1 LTDRDRGR
9 GHRNRTAYTQAV
21 ATPTPDQ
28 TDEHVEGFIAYMLN
42 EKAASE
48 YTLRNYRHAL
58 AEFSSWYAEQ
68 FGAPPNWP
76 KLERDNFRAYLRYLS
91 RRQLKRAAI
100 QLRFSALRSFYRFLV
115 RRGEVENTPIRN
127 ISVPKLEQRL
137 PKFVTADQMRVLLS
151 APMNDLKRAQEN
163 SDKKV
168 DRTPF
173 LRDAAVL
180 ETIYSCGLRV
190 SELCGMVA
198 EDMFWGEQ
206 VVRIRG
212 KGRKERLVPI
222 GEPALG
228 AIEAYWKALP
238 FTPGGD
244 MPVFYSKS
252 KADKAV
258 YPVLVQTR
266 LKRYLVAAGLD
277 SGLTPHKLRHSYA
290 THLLDAGADLRSVQ
304 ELLGH
309 ENLATTQVYTHLTTD
324 RLKKA
329 YDESHP
335 RA

>member
-1 LTDRDRGR
+1 M
-9 GHRNRTAYTQAV
+9 AA
-21 ATPTPDQ
+21 PTPDQ
-28 TDEHVEGFIAYMLN
+28 TDKCVEGFIAYLTN

-48 YTLRNYRHAL
+48 YTIRNYRHAL

-68 FGAPPNWP
+68 FGDPPNWP

-91 RRQLKRAAI
+91 RRDLKRAAI

-137 PKFVTADQMRVLLS
+137 PKFVTAEQMRVLLA
-151 APMNDLKRAQEN
+151 APMTDLKREQEN
-163 SDKKV
+163 AEKKV

-198 EDMFWGEQ
+198 EDIFWGEQ
-206 VVRIRG
+206 IVRVRG

-258 YPVLVQTR
+258 YPVLVQSR
-266 LKRYLVAAGLD
+266 LKRYLLAAGLD